1 MFFVF
6 PTSCNAALDL
16 AAQIMD
22 RNMYFSTTGKNDKR
36 VQSQT
41 KVDCIKAGGT

>member
-6 PTSCNAALDL
+6 PTSCNAALNL
-16 AAQIMD
+16 TAQIMD

-36 VQSQT
+36 GQSQT
-41 KVDCIKAGGT
+41 KVECIKVDGT